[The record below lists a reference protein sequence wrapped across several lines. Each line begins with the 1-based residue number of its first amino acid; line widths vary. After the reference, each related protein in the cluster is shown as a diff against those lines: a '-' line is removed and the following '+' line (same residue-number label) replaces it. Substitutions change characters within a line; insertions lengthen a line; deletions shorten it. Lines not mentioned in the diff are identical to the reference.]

1 MHISQHVKDNIY
13 WVGASDRRLALF
25 ENMFPLPGGVAYNS
39 YLIMDDKVALVDS
52 VDSAILQ
59 VFLENIDHVLS
70 GRSIDYLIVNHMEPD
85 HCDSIDILCSRF
97 PDMKIVGNAKTF
109 QIIRQFY
116 NFDIE
121 GRCHEVKENDTLCL
135 GAHTLKFIFAPMV
148 HWPEVMMTYDMTSKV
163 LFSADAFGT
172 FGALHGNLFADELDF
187 DGFFL
192 DEARRYYTN
201 IVGRYGQQVQQA
213 LAKVSGLDIDMICP
227 LHGPVWRKNL
237 PNFIE
242 KYDKWSRYEP
252 EKSGVVIAYAS
263 MYGNTENAA
272 AVIAGRLSERGVND
286 LRMYD
291 VSKTHPSYI
300 IADAFKYSHLIFA
313 SPTYNNGLY
322 FAMHSLL
329 HDMAV
334 LNLRGRKVALVG
346 NGSWAPVAHKVMEEM
361 IGRMKDMTLLAPP
374 LVIHSSLKPCQMG
387 EAMALAD
394 AVADSVLARIKEKNE

>member
-1 MHISQHVKDNIY
+1 VHISQHIRDNIY

-59 VFLENIDHVLS
+59 VFLENIAHVLN
-70 GRSIDYLIVNHMEPD
+70 GRSIDYLVVNHMEPD

-109 QIIRQFY
+109 QLIRQFY
-116 NFDIE
+116 NFEIE

-163 LFSADAFGT
+163 LFSADAFGS

-213 LAKVSGLDIDMICP
+213 LAKVSGFDIDMICP

-237 PNFIE
+237 PYFID
-242 KYDKWSRYEP
+242 KYDRWSRYEP

-300 IADAFKYSHLIFA
+300 IADAFKYSHLVLA

-361 IGRMKDMTLLAPP
+361 IGKMKDMTLLAPP
-374 LVIHSSLKPCQMG
+374 LVIRSSMKPSQMD

-394 AVADSVLARIKEKNE
+394 VVADSVLARIKEMNE

>member
-1 MHISQHVKDNIY
+1 MHISQHVRDNIY
-13 WVGASDRRLALF
+13 WVGASDRRLAMF
-25 ENMFPLPGGVAYNS
+25 ENMFPLPGGVSYNS

-59 VFLENIDHVLS
+59 VFLENIAHVLN
-70 GRSIDYLIVNHMEPD
+70 GRSIDYLVINHMEPD

-148 HWPEVMMTYDMTSKV
+148 HWPEVMMTHDMTSKV

-187 DGFFL
+187 DGFYM

-237 PNFIE
+237 QYFIG
-242 KYDKWSRYEP
+242 KYDRWSRYEP

-300 IADAFKYSHLIFA
+300 TADAFKYSHLVFA

-322 FAMHSLL
+322 FNMHSLL

-361 IGRMKDMTLLAPP
+361 IGKMKDMTLVAPP
-374 LVIHSSLKPCQMG
+374 LVLRSALKPSQMD

-394 AVADSVLARIKEKNE
+394 AVADSVLARIKEMNE

>member
-109 QIIRQFY
+109 QLIRQFY
-116 NFDIE
+116 NFEIE

-227 LHGPVWRKNL
+227 LHGPAWRKNL